1 MDFAELKSP
10 RDSFAMKGE
19 DSADR
24 EVVGEATGREML
36 CAGAKFGRDV
46 VSTLIVEKHLASSM
60 LDVRKCTYLDPS
72 TRGAID
78 AKSMVLY
85 SSK

>member
-24 EVVGEATGREML
+24 EVVGEAAGGEML
-36 CAGAKFGRDV
+36 CAGAKFGRDEV
-46 VSTLIVEKHLASSM
+46 LTSILEKYLTSSM
-60 LDVRKCTYLDPS
+60 LG
-72 TRGAID
+72 GAKIHILV
-78 AKSMVLY
+78 SLC
-85 SSK
+85 S